1 MSEFALKTTLPAYLR
16 REQERIEAVARD
28 AGLDFFPTV
37 YEMLTYDQM
46 NEIASFGGFP
56 QRYPHWRFGMEYEQ
70 LSKSYEY
77 GASKIY
83 EMVINNNPSFAYLLE
98 GNSLVDQKM
107 VMCHVSGH
115 VDFFKNNFVFRATDL
130 DSRGQVVQPARSAGP
145 YDPNRKW
152 IDKMANH
159 GARISRHIARQGIE
173 KVEQFIDHCL
183 SLENLIDPYDPFKAR
198 APIHEPE
205 EEEKPREV
213 PRLRAKGYMEK
224 FINPEEYIEEQKKK
238 LEAEKEKTKKF
249 PERPERD
256 VLRFLLDHAPLERWE
271 RDVLEIIREE
281 AYYFVPQMQTKIM
294 NEGWAC
300 ISAES
305 LVFSAHGVVT
315 MKQLVEDELP
325 FVSDGADVR
334 RVYGRNV
341 IRDHAR
347 VTIRTRRGL
356 KLCGSDNHRIIDASG
371 EWKRLD
377 ELSIGSK
384 LRVAGGADLWA
395 SSEVLLDWKLPDQ
408 ISMNEVAMAAGVSMR
423 TLYRH
428 RNGETRAPR
437 AEVAEALATY
447 DAMITKFGR
456 RNLAGRRPVKL
467 PRSVDTA
474 LATFLGY
481 LVGDGHIS
489 KVKRQFGLTTADQ
502 ESLATFADLAL
513 QLFGI
518 YPSIKW
524 DDGRYRVLL
533 HSETVSDF
541 LTDFLGLTHGPS
553 ARDKK
558 IPECILRSP
567 KNVVKNFL
575 RAYFDCDAYAG
586 EQGVILSTA
595 SEELSEQV
603 QLLLLNFG
611 ILSRRRKQVDDCW
624 HVHISGA
631 SVRRFDEEIGFH
643 LARKQEEVFK
653 YLQNRK
659 WFKEEKWEDEVV
671 SIEHGRGDVYDISV
685 EETHRYAA
693 QGFINHNSYWHSKLM
708 TTKVANAAEILD
720 YADRNAGVMATA
732 PGRLNPYKLGVE
744 LYRDIEERWNRGMFG
759 KDWEECDDARAKQHW
774 DLRLGLGFKKIMQ
787 VRQLYND
794 VTFLDEF
801 LTPEFC
807 RKHKLF
813 SFGYNNRNER
823 YEIESREFKQV
834 KEKILFQ
841 LTNFGNPFIYVEDAN
856 FENRGELL
864 LRHDHQGVDLRMDY
878 AREVLT
884 SLVRVWKRPVNVL
897 TRQEEKPVMLRFDGK
912 EHSAKPIGR

>member
-16 REQERIEAVARD
+16 REQDRIEATARE

-107 VMCHVSGH
+107 VMCHVCGH

-130 DSRGQVVQPARSAGP
+130 DSRGQVVQPARAVGT

-159 GARISRHIARQGIE
+159 GSRISRHIARQGIE

-198 APIHEPE
+198 APIQE
-205 EEEKPREV
+205 EEDEHKVQEV
-213 PRLRAKGYMEK
+213 PRLKAKGYMDK

-238 LEAEKEKTKKF
+238 IAEEKERPRKH

-256 VLRFLLDHAPLERWE
+256 ALRFLLENAPLERWE

-281 AYYFVPQMQTKIM
+281 AYYFVPQMQTKVM

-300 ISAES
+300 LGASMKVATNRGF
-305 LVFSAHGVVT
+305 LT
-315 MKQLVEDELP
+315 MKQLVEERAE
-325 FVSDGADVR
+325 VVTDGACER
-334 RVYGRNV
+334 GVYDRN
-341 IRDHAR
+341 ILRDRA
-347 VTIRTRRGL
+347 TIEFRTRRGL
-356 KLCGSDNHRIIDASG
+356 KLLGSTNHRVMLANG
-371 EWKRLD
+371 EWSRLD
-377 ELSIGSK
+377 ELSVGSK
-384 LRVAGGADLWA
+384 VQITGGQNLWSNEVVQVAWRPAGRRLLIRVAG
-395 SSEVLLDWKLPDQ
+395 V
-408 ISMNEVAMAAGVSMR
+408 AGVSVNDVI
-423 TLYRH
+423 RH
-428 RNGETRAPR
+428 RAGDVGEH
-437 AEVAEALATY
+437 AEVIARALATTI
-447 DAMITKFGR
+447 AA
-456 RNLAGRRPVKL
+456 NAGSLLVASNRKDVSL
-467 PRSVDTA
+467 PTEVDTA
-474 LATFLGY
+474 FATFLGY

-489 KVKRQFGLTTADQ
+489 RVKRNFGLTTADQ

-533 HSETVSDF
+533 HSETVSEF
-541 LTDFLGLTHGPS
+541 LTDGIGLTHGPS
-553 ARDKK
+553 AREKK
-558 IPECILRSP
+558 IPEVILRSP

-611 ILSRRRKQVDDCW
+611 ILSRRRKQQDDCW
-624 HVHISGA
+624 HVHIAGA
-631 SVRRFDEEIGFH
+631 SVRKFDEEIGFH

-708 TTKVANAAEILD
+708 TTKIANAAEILD
-720 YADRNAGVMATA
+720 YADRNAGVMATS
-732 PGRLNPYKLGVE
+732 GQRLNPYKLGVE

-774 DLRLGLGFKKIMQ
+774 DLRLGLGFKKILQ
-787 VRQLYND
+787 VRSLYND

-813 SFGYNNRNER
+813 SFGFNNRNER

-841 LTNFGNPFIYVEDAN
+841 LTNFGNPFIYIEDSN

-897 TRQEEKPVMLRFDGK
+897 TKQEDKPVMLRFDGK
-912 EHSAKPIGR
+912 EHSAKPVGK